1 MNGFNRMIL
10 LVDDEPTSLTLLEM
24 MLKPTGC
31 AVRRATSGREALSI
45 LAEGEPCVLVI
56 SDIRMPEMDGRE
68 LVARMRRSRRL
79 SAIPVIIVTGVSD
92 RETVDELMDQG
103 VRDYIVKP
111 YDAAVVLTR
120 VRAALADEISIIE
133 MRAKTVERLGIGED
147 QYSALAAQT
156 GTALAH
162 MGRDLVAALR
172 APNAAA
178 VRAIAAKIDEPAALF
193 GGRRACLIARRTLE
207 AETDKEAIHFGGIL
221 VTEIGQL
228 TAALQRVATAATA

>member
-1 MNGFNRMIL
+1 MIL
-10 LVDDEPTSLTLLEM
+10 LVDDEPSSMTLLEM
-24 MLKPTGC
+24 MLKPTGS
-31 AVRRATSGREALSI
+31 AVRRATSGKEALSV

-68 LVARMRRSRRL
+68 LVARMRSNRRL
-79 SAIPVIIVTGVSD
+79 SAIPVIIVTEVSD
-92 RETVDELMDQG
+92 RETVDELMEQG

-133 MRAKTVERLGIGED
+133 LRAKTIDRLRIGDRE
-147 QYSALAAQT
+147 YASLAAET
-156 GTALAH
+156 GTALAQI
-162 MGRDLVAALR
+162 GKDLVAALR

-178 VRAIAAKIDEPAALF
+178 VRAVAAKIDEPAARF
-193 GGRRACLIARRTLE
+193 GGRRAVLAAHRTLE

-228 TAALQRVATAATA
+228 TAALQRVATAAAA